1 MGEIGPELPG
11 MANGIPAEF
20 LEQVKQALEN
30 LYDFPA
36 LQRSPLARRLQ
47 SELRQS
53 REAAGQQLR
62 RQLIEAIEQLSP
74 GSGVSVRLPHARI
87 YSLLHLH
94 YVEGMTIQEVAYEL
108 GISERQAYRDLRRAQ
123 ESAAM
128 LLWASYAHAF
138 APVEST
144 VDDLSSLQA
153 EVSRLRSAF
162 SITDLTTLLHNAL
175 RAVDSLAA
183 RHGVELCVEASSEH
197 VSTLTDPV
205 VAQQVLV
212 RLLSHAIQNAQG
224 NRVQVALSSGGDTP
238 MLRIWY
244 AAREGGPSDV
254 LTAMLVELMARLK
267 WDIRQ
272 ADAGDACE
280 ITLRLTT
287 RASKVLI
294 IDDNEGLVELL
305 ERYLSSQM
313 CHVFTAATGQEGLER
328 AQELVPDAIVLDVMM
343 PGMDGWELLQRLRT
357 NPATR
362 AVPIVVCTVF
372 NDPEL
377 AYSLGAS
384 IFLPKPV
391 RRDDVLAALKS
402 LGVV

>member
-1 MGEIGPELPG
+1 MGDGPELPG

-20 LEQVKQALEN
+20 LEQVKQALEK

-36 LQRSPLARRLQ
+36 LQRCPLAKRLQ

-74 GSGVSVRLPHARI
+74 GSGVSFRLPHARV

-123 ESAAM
+123 ESAAT
-128 LLWASYAHAF
+128 LLWARYAHAF
-138 APVEST
+138 APVEAT
-144 VDDLSSLQA
+144 HDLSSLQA
-153 EVSRLRSAF
+153 EVSRLRSTF
-162 SITDLTTLLHNAL
+162 SMTDLTVLLHNAL

-183 RHGVELCVEASSEH
+183 RHGIELRVETPSEH

-224 NRVQVALSSGGDTP
+224 NQVQVALSSDGDMP
-238 MLRIWY
+238 LLRVRY
-244 AAREGGPSDV
+244 TVREGSSSDV
-254 LTAMLVELMARLK
+254 LTAMLAELTARLK

-280 ITLRLTT
+280 FTLHLTT

-328 AQELVPDAIVLDVMM
+328 AQELIPDAIVLDVMM

-402 LGVV
+402 LGIV

>member
-1 MGEIGPELPG
+1 MGEVGPELSG
-11 MANGIPAEF
+11 SANGVPAEF
-20 LEQVKQALEN
+20 LEQVKQALDN

-36 LQRSPLARRLQ
+36 LQRSPLAKRLQ
-47 SELRQS
+47 AEFRQS

-62 RQLIEAIEQLSP
+62 RQLIEVIEQLSP

-87 YSLLHLH
+87 YGLLHLH

-123 ESAAM
+123 ESAAT
-128 LLWASYAHAF
+128 LLWTSYAHAF
-138 APVEST
+138 GPAEST

-162 SITDLTTLLHNAL
+162 SVADLTALLHNAR

-183 RHGVELCVEASSEH
+183 RHGVGLRVEAPPLP
-197 VSTLTDPV
+197 VSALTDPV

-212 RLLSHAIQNAQG
+212 RLLSHAIQNTQG
-224 NRVQVALSSGGDTP
+224 GPVHVALSLDGDTP
-238 MLRIWY
+238 VLRVRY
-244 AAREGGPSDV
+244 TARENGPPDV
-254 LTAMLVELMARLK
+254 LNATMAELTARIKGEV
-267 WDIRQ
+267 RQ
-272 ADAGDACE
+272 TSTGNACE
-280 ITLRLTT
+280 ITLYLTT

-357 NPATR
+357 DPATR
-362 AVPIVVCTVF
+362 GVPIVVCTVF

-391 RRDDVLAALKS
+391 RRDDVLAALKK